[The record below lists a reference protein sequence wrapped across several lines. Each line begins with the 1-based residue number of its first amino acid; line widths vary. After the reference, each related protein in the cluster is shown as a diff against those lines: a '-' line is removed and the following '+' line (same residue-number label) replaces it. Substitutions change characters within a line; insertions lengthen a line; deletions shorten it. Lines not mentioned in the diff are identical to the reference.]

1 MGDDAADQEMDTQ
14 TGGADEAYIGMY
26 LLKYVCARE
35 SCFGTLIPTQGTDS
49 YKCNMCSVHRTEQ
62 DFMAAVEQQEDF

>member
-49 YKCNMCSVHRTEQ
+49 YQV
-62 DFMAAVEQQEDF
+62 